1 MNKISVQT
9 AAILEVFGI
18 DEGFRMIKEA
28 GFDGV
33 DFNAVDMA
41 LPGGKIAR
49 AELDSIYDKSDEEIF
64 EYFRPYKE
72 AAEKYGVSF
81 CQAHAPFPSWIK
93 DAPVTNDYM
102 IMVLEKCLMVCNYIG
117 CPYLIVHPFFP
128 GYNDTLLPEVEWEIN
143 IQQYSKLIPAIK
155 KYGVTVC
162 LENMFTANR
171 RKIYAAICQNPD
183 DVNRYID
190 TLNEMAG
197 EKCFAFCLDTGHAL
211 LVGSDIYTVI
221 KKIGHRIE
229 TLHIHD
235 NDGWDDQHM
244 APYMGR
250 LDWDRFMK
258 GLKEIGYKHA
268 LSFETFCALKAFDQ
282 ELTLSVLSLISAT
295 GKMFARRISE

>member
-9 AAILEVFGI
+9 APILNLFGA
-18 DEGFRMIKEA
+18 DEGFKMIHEA

-33 DFNAVDMA
+33 DFNIIDQA
-41 LPGGKIAR
+41 LPGSKIAR
-49 AELDSIYDKSDEEIF
+49 GELDSIYDKSDEEII

-93 DAPVTNDYM
+93 DKPVTNEYM
-102 IMVLEKCLMVCNYIG
+102 IKVFEKCLMVCSYIG

-128 GYNDTLLPEVEWEIN
+128 GYNDTLLPEVEWELN
-143 IQQYSKLIPAIK
+143 IRQYSQLIPAIK
-155 KYGVTVC
+155 KYGVKVC

-171 RKIYAAICQNPD
+171 RKVYAAICQDPE
-183 DVNRYID
+183 VTNRYID

-221 KKIGHRIE
+221 RKLGNRIE

-235 NDGWDDQHM
+235 NDGWDDQHL
-244 APYMGR
+244 APYMGI
-250 LDWDRFMK
+250 LDWDRFVK
-258 GLKEIGYKHA
+258 GMREIGYKNA
-268 LSFETFCALKAFDQ
+268 LSFETLNAINVFDT
-282 ELTLSVLSLISAT
+282 ELAPHVLNLIGAT

>member
-9 AAILEVFGI
+9 APIIGRYDA
-18 DEGFRMIKEA
+18 DEGFRLIHEA

-33 DFNAVDMA
+33 DFNVVDQS
-41 LPGGKIAR
+41 LPGSKIVR
-49 AELDSIYDKSDEEIF
+49 GEMDSIYEKSDEEIIEF
-64 EYFRPYKE
+64 FRPYKE
-72 AAEKYGVSF
+72 AAEKYGVAFS
-81 CQAHAPFPSWIK
+81 QAHAPFPSWVK
-93 DAPVTNDYM
+93 DKPVTNDHM
-102 IMVLEKCLMVCNYIG
+102 IYILEKCLMVCGYIG
-117 CPYLIVHPFFP
+117 CPYLIVHPFFQS
-128 GYNDTLLPEVEWEIN
+128 YEDTLPAEEEFEIN
-143 IQQYSKLIPAIK
+143 IRQYSRLIPAAK

-171 RKIYAAICQNPD
+171 RKVYAAICQNPD

-190 TLNEMAG
+190 TLNEIAG

-211 LVGSDIYTVI
+211 LVGSDIYGVI

-235 NDGWDDQHM
+235 NDGWDDQHL

-250 LDWDRFMK
+250 LDWNRFIK
-258 GLKEIGYKHA
+258 GLKEIGYSHT
-268 LSFETFCALKAFDQ
+268 LSFETFNAISVFDP
-282 ELTLSVLSLISAT
+282 ELAPNVLSLIAAT